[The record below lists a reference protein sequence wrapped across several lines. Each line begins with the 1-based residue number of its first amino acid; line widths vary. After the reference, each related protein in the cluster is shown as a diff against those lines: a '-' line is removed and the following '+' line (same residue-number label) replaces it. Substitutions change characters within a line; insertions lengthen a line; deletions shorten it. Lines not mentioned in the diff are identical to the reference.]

1 MRQAKLDRKDALKL
15 AAKARSITRR
25 DAYDQ
30 L

>member
-1 MRQAKLDRKDALKL
+1 MRKLDRKDALKL
-15 AAKARSITRR
+15 AAKGRGITRR